1 MTPDSGMREIDR
13 VHLEAII
20 HPVRLGAKPAGSTTV
35 SMADL
40 AEVLAIIRRRDL
52 LSEEAKVG
60 KGEHYEVYFFAKPH
74 LRHVIENA
82 PAFEDPIVEAWYW
95 GKLYGYSE
103 EAIAS
108 YTDKIRAPALG
119 AGGQRIGV
127 VVEDDE
133 LVVPG
138 ALIRPPARLLARC
151 RHLLHLLSEVTRTT
165 LTRATDGKRLD
176 GDSR

>member
-1 MTPDSGMREIDR
+1 MTPDTGMREIDR
-13 VHLEAII
+13 VHLEACI
-20 HPVRLGAKPAGSTTV
+20 HPVRLGAKPAGSATV

-40 AEVLAIIRRRDL
+40 AEVLDIIRRRDL
-52 LSEEAKVG
+52 LSLQEKAG
-60 KGEHYEVYFFAKPH
+60 KGEAYEVYFFSKRH
-74 LRHVIENA
+74 LRNVIENA
-82 PAFEDPIVEAWYW
+82 PAFEDPVVEAWYW

-108 YTDKIRAPALG
+108 YTDELRVSTAR

-127 VVEDDE
+127 VVKDDQ
-133 LVVPG
+133 LAVPE
-138 ALIRPPARLLARC
+138 ALIRPPAGLLACC

-165 LTRATDGKRLD
+165 LARLTDGNRLD